1 MHASQTLSGLFDS
14 ILDAHPEGETITMQA
29 IVDHLGQRAYGPLL
43 MLFAAPNV
51 IPNIPGSGIFSAPLL
66 PLSYQMAKGN
76 PPWLPPRLSRKAVS
90 RAGLE
95 RLRDRV
101 KPWLVRAD
109 KAVRPRWSWL
119 TTPAAERILG
129 AYLMVLCFVLFL
141 PIPLG
146 NMFPAWS
153 VASIGVGVLERDGVW
168 IAGGIIGGLV
178 ALMIAGTVVVAGAS
192 LLLGAVV

>member
-1 MHASQTLSGLFDS
+1 MTNNQTLSGLFDS
-14 ILDAHPEGETITMQA
+14 ILDAYPHAESITMQA

-66 PLSYQMAKGN
+66 PLAYQMSKGN
-76 PPWLPPRLSRKAVS
+76 PPWLPPRIAKKAVS
-90 RAGLE
+90 RVALE
-95 RLRDRV
+95 RLRDRLA
-101 KPWLVRAD
+101 PWLERAD

-119 TTPAAERILG
+119 TTPGFERILG
-129 AYLMVLCFVLFL
+129 AYLIVLSFVLFL

-153 VASIGVGVLERDGVW
+153 VASIGVGVLERDGAW
-168 IAGGIIGGLV
+168 IAGGILGGLV
-178 ALMIAGTVVVAGAS
+178 ALAIAGTVVFAGAS
-192 LLLGAVV
+192 VILGVFA